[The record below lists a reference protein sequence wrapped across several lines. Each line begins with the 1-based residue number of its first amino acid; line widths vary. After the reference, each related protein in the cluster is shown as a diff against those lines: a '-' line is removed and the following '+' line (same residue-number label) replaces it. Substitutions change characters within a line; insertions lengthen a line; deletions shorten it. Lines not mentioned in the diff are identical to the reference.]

1 MRDSIDFE
9 SMSVGRLF
17 RKLFIPTLLGMVF
30 SALFIITD
38 GIFVGRGIGSDAL
51 AAVNIT
57 APIFLVN
64 TGMALMFGIGASVVA
79 SIHLSHGKLKVARI
93 NITQSVIA
101 YLFVT
106 MIGIISIM
114 CNYEATARLLGA
126 SNRLLPLAME
136 YMQWFVPYLMFSGLL
151 SAGLFYLR
159 LDSAPKYAMICN
171 IVAALINM
179 FLDYLLIYVL
189 EGGMTGAAIATTL
202 GYVVGAVMVLIHI
215 LNPNHKLHLIRFKTS
230 QKSIMLTIRNVIYMC
245 RMGGP
250 TFLSQGAVATMM
262 FVGNSVFIKY
272 LGEDGVAAYSI
283 CCYLFPIVLMVY
295 NAIAQSSQPILSY
308 NYGAGYSAR
317 VRSAFNIA
325 MAVAIGCGI
334 TVFILSL
341 FFTPWV
347 VSMFI
352 DNDQPAY
359 EIAVDGLPKFASGFM
374 FFGVNMVAIGYFQSV
389 ERDKPAIILTILR
402 GFVFIVAG
410 FTILPSIFGVSGIW
424 FSVPAAE
431 LMTFIVML
439 IMYLTHQ
446 EIKKRRIRR

>member
-1 MRDSIDFE
+1 MRDSIDFA

-17 RKLFIPTLLGMVF
+17 RKLFFPTLLGMVF

-101 YLFVT
+101 YLT
-106 MIGIISIM
+106 LTLIGVVLIM
-114 CNYEATARLLGA
+114 ANYADVAVLLGA
-126 SNRLLPLAME
+126 SPRLLPLAIE
-136 YMQWFVPYLMFSGLL
+136 YMKWFVPFLMFSGIL

-171 IVAALINM
+171 IVAAVINM
-179 FLDYLLIYVL
+179 LLDYLLIYVL
-189 EGGMTGAAIATTL
+189 KLGMTGAAFATSL
-202 GYVVGAVMVLIHI
+202 GYVIGAVMVLVHI
-215 LNPNHKLHLIRFKTS
+215 LNPKNKLHIIRFKTS
-230 QKSIMLTIRNVIYMC
+230 RKSVLLTLRNVVYMC

-250 TFLSQGAVATMM
+250 TFLSQAAVATMM
-262 FVGNSVFIKY
+262 FVGNFVFNRH
-272 LGEDGVAAYSI
+272 LGEDGVAAFSI

-308 NYGAGYSAR
+308 NYGAGFSAR
-317 VRSAFNIA
+317 VRSAFYIA
-325 MAVAIGCGI
+325 MAMAIGCGV
-334 TVFILSL
+334 TVFVLSL

-352 DNDQPAY
+352 DSTQPAY
-359 EIAVDGLPKFASGFM
+359 AIAVKGLPMFASGFV

-389 ERDKPAIILTILR
+389 ERDRPAIALTILR
-402 GFVFIVAG
+402 GFVFIALC
-410 FTILPSIFGVSGIW
+410 FSIMPILFGVSGIW
-424 FSVPAAE
+424 LSVPMAE
-431 LMTFIVML
+431 LLTFVVML
-439 IMYLTHQ
+439 IMHFT
-446 EIKKRRIRR
+446 KKKIRKYKSCV